1 MTRDKL
7 NEHKEN
13 MDRITE
19 NLGGVKEDIWQDP
32 YKLAN
37 YLYMIAECLSEI
49 LIDKEREQR
58 NGKN

>member
-19 NLGGVKEDIWQDP
+19 KLGGTRNDIWQDQFI
-32 YKLAN
+32 YD
-37 YLYMIAECLSEI
+37 IAECLREL
-49 LIDKEREQR
+49 LIDKEKEQR
-58 NGKN
+58 NGKRY

>member
-1 MTRDKL
+1 MTKERL
-7 NEHKEN
+7 NEHKAN
-13 MDRITE
+13 MDKITE

-49 LIDKEREQR
+49 LIEMERKLNRQ
-58 NGKN
+58 K

>member
-13 MDRITE
+13 MDKITD

-37 YLYMIAECLSEI
+37 YLYMIAECLKEI
-49 LIDKEREQR
+49 LIEMERSSR
-58 NGKN
+58 R